1 MTVKIGDF
9 DISGYILPPDIADV
23 FRSQSVAQTLNGSLV
38 VDRISE
44 LTKTRISVQIPL
56 ISRAKWEQIKALIK
70 PISFTVSVDSRVY
83 TVHLDGDIPTPILY
97 ADGADVMCTDI
108 ALTFEEM

>member
-1 MTVKIGDF
+1 MTVKIGDI
-9 DISGYILPPDIADV
+9 DISGYILPPDITDV